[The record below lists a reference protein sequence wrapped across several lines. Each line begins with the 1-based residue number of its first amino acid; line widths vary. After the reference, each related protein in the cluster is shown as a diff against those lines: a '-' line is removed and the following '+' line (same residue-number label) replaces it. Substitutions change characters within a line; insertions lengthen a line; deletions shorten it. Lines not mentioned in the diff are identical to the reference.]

1 MMENIDFT
9 KTEICSEIYIGD
21 EAIEI
26 LGKYFSGV
34 SIDLP
39 LIIKDNLVISLYEIK
54 VSKRTDGIYKFEF
67 PQDILPLDEKNPGCN
82 DYIICLNG
90 KIDGKD
96 ISSI

>member
-1 MMENIDFT
+1 MENIDFT

-21 EAIEI
+21 EAVEI
-26 LGKYFSGV
+26 LGKYFFGV
-34 SIDLP
+34 STDLP
-39 LIIKDNLVISLYEIK
+39 LIIKDNSIISLYEIK

-67 PQDILPLDEKNPGCN
+67 PQNFLPLEEKNPDCK
-82 DYIICLNG
+82 DYIIQLNR